1 MSKTPVKRGRPAGM
15 RARQLELKQ
24 TLLEHPD
31 VPKVL
36 EKVVSAALD
45 DEHKNQAVAQKI
57 LMDRILPK
65 STFEQHEVHIRAFSN
80 LGPYLWLGGCH
91 IRSTI
96 NFEHRL
102 DMVDGLL
109 RRILAEDLLVKFILK
124 VLCHLIIHRLTLV

>member
-45 DEHKNQAVAQKI
+45 DEHKNQAVAQKK

-65 STFEQHEVHIRAFSN
+65 STFEKQFVNREKI
-80 LGPYLWLGGCH
+80 
-91 IRSTI
+91 TI
-96 NFEHRL
+96 NESVI
-102 DMVDGLL
+102 DKESETLL
-109 RRILAEDLLVKFILK
+109 QSKPLA
-124 VLCHLIIHRLTLV
+124 TPP